1 MTPKPANLS
10 PSELVKI
17 ELQGTITTEK
27 VRGVL
32 TNEPVDKLSI
42 VKSPLLTLANATE
55 LTSLSSVRHL
65 WLWCYVDRLA
75 LNALIRIP
83 GVNVVDVL
91 WLEGPFPI
99 AGFGAA
105 ANLEVFR
112 ANCCMRE
119 GDLLAIFECKNLIE
133 VGAQNAEVTHRALEA
148 LLELPALRSLDLE
161 GSCMNDAMAA
171 KICMSST
178 LTALDIGGT
187 RVTGAGL
194 RHLCKMRQLRSL
206 DLWSLPI
213 AEEDLD
219 ALAQLTELDYL
230 SIGNYQHGEQF
241 NAETLLPRLAAIP
254 ALKRLWLDGIAIS
267 PTQRRWLEERYEHV
281 RITS

>member
-17 ELQGTITTEK
+17 ELQGAITTEK

-42 VKSPLLTLANATE
+42 VKSPLLTLEIAAE

-65 WLWCYVDRLA
+65 WLWCPVDRLA

-83 GVNVVDVL
+83 GVKVVDIL
-91 WLEGPFPI
+91 WLEGPFPL
-99 AGFGAA
+99 AGFGFAA
-105 ANLEVFR
+105 DLEVFR
-112 ANCCMRE
+112 ANCSMRE
-119 GDLLAIFECKNLIE
+119 GDLLAISECKNLIE
-133 VGAQNAEVTHRALEA
+133 VGAQNAEITDRALDA
-148 LLELPALRSLDLE
+148 LLELHTLRTLDLE
-161 GSCMNDAMAA
+161 GSGVDDAMAS

-178 LTALDIGGT
+178 LTALDLGATRITGT
-187 RVTGAGL
+187 GL
-194 RHLCKMRQLRSL
+194 RHLCKLRQLRSL
-206 DLWSLPI
+206 DLWALPI
-213 AEEDLD
+213 LEEDLD

-230 SIGNYQHGEQF
+230 SIGNYQHCEQF

-254 ALKRLWLDGIAIS
+254 SLKRLWLDGIAVS
-267 PTQRRWLEERYEHV
+267 PAQQRLLEERYEHV
-281 RITS
+281 KII